1 MGTEKDVI
9 MRMITTAIAVLGL
22 AGAMA
27 IGAPT
32 TTKAQVYFEGPG
44 VEFGIGPRYHRYYH
58 YYNYDRPYVRT
69 YRPWVEH
76 RDFRFHHRWHD
87 WD

>member
-1 MGTEKDVI
+1 
-9 MRMITTAIAVLGL
+9 MITTAIAALGL

-32 TTKAQVYFEGPG
+32 TTRAQGVYLEGPG
-44 VEFGIGPRYHRYYH
+44 VEFGIGPRYHRYYRD
-58 YYNYDRPYVRT
+58 YDRPYVIH
-69 YRPWVEH
+69 RPWVEH
-76 RDFRFHHRWHD
+76 RYYRFHHRWHD